1 MPIPLNDD
9 DSDSGSSH
17 SVGSSHTGTDAR
29 AAGINQQL
37 KHRQHRVTKSQSR
50 SGSIVDPRAVARA
63 FDSGALSAT
72 GLCCLQP
79 VGNVINSFADGTI
92 EAAQPGFN
100 AQNTN
105 FVHPAMP
112 SFPLPSPPRY
122 DLVHPPTVGF
132 AGEHGGEVSGY
143 PYADCQAGSTSS
155 HQFGPLHSS
164 PAPLPSFDGYVD
176 QFMHLQAHGDA
187 PHHLGEPGKGQMIGK
202 NGMMVQYH
210 QYSGSDTGL
219 LSSSPSQHEKGK
231 CVFVLQNPGI
241 STGVSSL
248 CLDLFA
254 APNHAIVD
262 RQSAGRVELSEG
274 FTEKFP
280 PSPREERTSS
290 DFVPG
295 THGRM
300 ASLSLNCNCGKDC
313 NCLACPEHPDN
324 VTTRDTTAALGR
336 IMDADGL
343 QDRENLQGMLNNNS
357 YGTLGYS
364 HSSGGSPF
372 PTTNMMAENAS
383 PGRQDNAGQ
392 TFSPWLEQSQ
402 HMGMDVLNEYFT
414 YEIPVAAS
422 DCTCGD
428 GCLCSNCPIHTGHAS
443 GSSSSSP

>member
-1 MPIPLNDD
+1 VPIPLNDD

-29 AAGINQQL
+29 ATGINRQL
-37 KHRQHRVTKSQSR
+37 KQRQHRVTKSQNR

-63 FDSGALSAT
+63 FDSGALSAS
-72 GLCCLQP
+72 GFCCLQP

-122 DLVHPPTVGF
+122 DSVHPPTVGF

-219 LSSSPSQHEKGK
+219 LSPSPSQHEKGK

-241 STGVSSL
+241 SNGVSSL
-248 CLDLFA
+248 CSDLFA
-254 APNHAIVD
+254 APSHAIVD

-274 FTEKFP
+274 FTERFP

-313 NCLACPEHPDN
+313 DCLACPEHPDN

-372 PTTNMMAENAS
+372 PTTNMMAESA
-383 PGRQDNAGQ
+383 GRQDNAGQ
-392 TFSPWLEQSQ
+392 TFSPWLEQGQ